1 MNTKNLNTWLEIS
14 ESAYAANLQFF
25 KKRLPARTE
34 FSVVVKAN
42 AYGHG
47 VRQIAPLA
55 VQYGADSFCVHSLEE
70 AFQLREMGIEKD
82 ILIMGHVPL
91 DLMEEAVRHNFRIAL
106 FNREALDRLSEI
118 TRRLQMPVRVH
129 LKLETGTY
137 RQGIMAEALP
147 DIINGIFH
155 NKWIRL
161 ESIYTHFAN
170 IEDTTD
176 HSYAM
181 QQLSRLEDQFKKIK
195 STGFDGLKIHCA
207 CSAAILLFPETYFDM
222 VRLGISQ
229 YGLWPSRETFVS
241 YKTRHT
247 QNGEDVLKPVLTWKT
262 RIGQIKAV
270 PAHQPIGYGGT
281 FHTTRPSRLA
291 ILPIGYADGYDR
303 HLSNQGH
310 VLVHGKRAPIRGR
323 VCMNMTIVDVT
334 DIPEARYGDEVVL
347 LGRQGRENISA
358 EMLAGWCGT
367 INYEFITRISPSI
380 QRFVVE

>member
-1 MNTKNLNTWLEIS
+1 METQNLNTWLEIS
-14 ESAYAANLQFF
+14 ESAYAANLDFF
-25 KKRLPARTE
+25 KKRLPPNTE

-47 VRQIAPLA
+47 VNQIVPLA
-55 VQYGADSFCVHSLEE
+55 LRHGADSFCVHSLEE
-70 AFQLREMGIEKD
+70 ALQLREQGVQKD
-82 ILIMGHVPL
+82 ILVMGHIPL
-91 DLMEEAVRHNFRIAL
+91 GQLKKAVEQNLRIAI
-106 FNREALDRLSEI
+106 FNIEALKALNEI
-118 TRRLQMPVRVH
+118 TQSLQKPVRVH

-137 RQGIMAEALP
+137 RQGIVPEILP
-147 DIINGIFH
+147 DFLKELGNSGLIKLDGA
-155 NKWIRL
+155 
-161 ESIYTHFAN
+161 YTHFAN

-181 QQLSRLEDQFKKIK
+181 MQLKRFNDLAEMIENS
-195 STGFDGLKIHCA
+195 GFSGLQRHCA
-207 CSAAILLFPETYFDM
+207 CSAAILLFPETFFDM

-247 QNGEDVLKPVLTWKT
+247 QNGEEVLKPVLTWKT
-262 RIGQIKAV
+262 RIGQIKEV
-270 PAHQPIGYGGT
+270 PAQQPIGYGGT

-310 VLVHGKRAPIRGR
+310 VLIHGRRAPIRGR

-334 DIPEARYGDEVVL
+334 DIPQAQYGDEVVL
-347 LGRQGRENISA
+347 LGRQGNENISA

-367 INYEFITRISPSI
+367 INYEFVTRISPLI
-380 QRFVVE
+380 PRFVVE